1 MPSTVPSCERA
12 SLSASA
18 PASPPASWT
27 DDGRAPRDHAANRL
41 GILFMVVSLA
51 CFVINDALIK
61 ALGSELP
68 LWQTI
73 FVRGVFASIWI
84 ALALRLARIPVIP
97 RQHFRGPVIVRGLL
111 DCLATFTYL
120 SSLLHMPLGNA
131 IAINMASPLMVTG
144 LAVLMLRERVDL
156 MRWIAIMVGFG
167 GVLLLIR
174 PASDGFNAFA
184 LLCLFATL
192 VHSIRDLVT
201 RRIANAIP
209 SLVITLAT
217 ALTISLVSG
226 LICLTLEWRDVSLRA
241 IGLIAAASL
250 FLTGGY
256 FFVIRSTRIGDLSA
270 VAPFRYSG
278 LPIALVIGWLV
289 WDERPDLIG
298 WSGIALL
305 IGAGLYLLHRE
316 RESRR

>member
-1 MPSTVPSCERA
+1 MTAPA
-12 SLSASA
+12 QSAS
-18 PASPPASWT
+18 SPPEG
-27 DDGRAPRDHAANRL
+27 DNAANRL

-61 ALGSELP
+61 ALGSDIP

-73 FVRGVFASIWI
+73 FVRGVFSSIWI
-84 ALALRLARIPVIP
+84 AIALRLTSVSVQPRAHFRPPVII
-97 RQHFRGPVIVRGLL
+97 RGMI

-120 SSLLHMPLGNA
+120 LSLLHMPLGDA
-131 IAINMASPLMVTG
+131 IAINMASPLMVTT
-144 LAVLMLRERVDL
+144 LAVLVLRERVDGL
-156 MRWIAIMVGFG
+156 RWVAILVGFG
-167 GVLLLIR
+167 GVLLLVQ
-174 PASDGFNAFA
+174 PSGDGLNVYA

-192 VHSIRDLVT
+192 MHSIRDLVT
-201 RRIANAIP
+201 RRIAHGVP

-217 ALTISLVSG
+217 ALTITVVSG
-226 LICLTLEWRDVSLRA
+226 AFCLNASWHPLDLRA
-241 IGLIAAASL
+241 ILLLAAASL

-256 FFVIRSTRIGDLSA
+256 FFVIRSTRIGELSV

-278 LPIALVIGWLV
+278 LPIALVIGWVV
-289 WDERPDLIG
+289 WGDLPNLTG
-298 WSGIALL
+298 WTGIALL